1 MPYNIKIADVG
12 FMMSIFINVVL
23 ILRLLENGKLDEAQ
37 AEKLRIEQV
46 MKKHILNA
54 FNMRD
59 CYSRSCKEMQRPS
72 EINKGCNGYLIFSSN
87 YT

>member
-46 MKKHILNA
+46 MKKHILK
-54 FNMRD
+54 FNMCD
-59 CYSRSCKEMQRPS
+59 YNSRSCKEMQRPS